1 MKIPK
6 QLKNK
11 EKSRERDENS
21 YQTENSKEKLSQL
34 MQKEIK
40 LNGYNNKVKLIK
52 IKSWSVTVA
61 INLKI

>member
-61 INLKI
+61 IKLKI

>member
-1 MKIPK
+1 VKIPK

-52 IKSWSVTVA
+52 IKS
-61 INLKI
+61 

>member
-1 MKIPK
+1 
-6 QLKNK
+6 
-11 EKSRERDENS
+11 
-21 YQTENSKEKLSQL
+21 

-61 INLKI
+61 IKLKI